1 MSLISPCA
9 DAQCSCISFIC
20 SPNFVATFASL
31 LLSHKHTPI
40 LDDAGINLCEILDA
54 GFDEIIHQYCP
65 KTFSVCNPPAGNK
78 SWRTLPLNPRRRRQ
92 RPARPGETIPV
103 EALRLLP
110 PPLAIRVAHH
120 RLDPHRTPPIAE
132 SSCRSWHQKW
142 LLVAT
147 AGLRLLADHSLLEE
161 RRCQRPCHRRTHLEV
176 PPSAVAEGGH
186 DLRRRQL
193 EIVVAV
199 LSPRLPFTLDT

>member
-1 MSLISPCA
+1 M
-9 DAQCSCISFIC
+9 
-20 SPNFVATFASL
+20 ATFASL
-31 LLSHKHTPI
+31 LLFHKHI
-40 LDDAGINLCEILDA
+40 LDDALTSNSGEFLDA
-54 GFDEIIHQYCP
+54 GFGEITYCCSKHNLFCP
-65 KTFSVCNPPAGNK
+65 QPTIWNQ

-92 RPARPGETIPV
+92 RPARPGETMPV

-120 RLDPHRTPPIAE
+120 RRDPHRTPPIAE

-161 RRCQRPCHRRTHLEV
+161 LRCQRPCHRRTHLEV

-193 EIVVAV
+193 EIVVAAP
-199 LSPRLPFTLDT
+199 SPRLPFTLDT